1 MTTHVGRLQAAE
13 GGAAGVLKMTCCCPY
28 LHGSYIDIEISI
40 YIYILYIICTYMSI
54 DLFDCELC
62 IYRYIISYKNSINHR
77 SFGSIEQKTGSPV
90 ANIR

>member
-28 LHGSYIDIEISI
+28 IHGSHIDIEI
-40 YIYILYIICTYMSI
+40 YIYCISYVHICLI